1 MHSSI
6 VDSEDYLRYKNNDKD
21 NNIERFFK
29 RIKRRFIPSYLKQ
42 EAKEILFYL
51 EKDRDAINNH
61 YATRYIVK
69 IHTDNEELERY
80 FNSSGP
86 HIIYVKQ
93 F

>member
-21 NNIERFFK
+21 NNIELFFK
-29 RIKRRFIPSYLKQ
+29 RIKRRFLPSYLRK
-42 EAKEILFYL
+42 EANKALFYL
-51 EKDRDAINNH
+51 EKDRTAINNH
-61 YATRYIVK
+61 YATRYIVR
-69 IHTDNEELERY
+69 IHTDSEELENY
-80 FNSSGP
+80 YNSSGS